1 MAGKEK
7 LETKQD
13 DRPYPSRPGSLPREL
28 NQVTA
33 QWLTELLGRKYQG
46 LVVEKLEEVQL
57 INSHTTKLR
66 VKLHYNTVGQSVGLP
81 QNVCLKSNWSEGF
94 ESGEICELEA
104 RFYSMMQNHLSAP
117 VPRSYFAD
125 WDGDGSGRGVV
136 MFEDLGCAA
145 GTFGNSLD
153 HLGVD
158 GVAKGLESLAVLHAS
173 LWDSPQLNQD
183 WLHRSMNTAV
193 DTEQVLRMYNYSKIN
208 IDRPAYREFLP
219 DWLHQTPERF
229 AHAFD
234 ELAAIDR
241 EMAGP
246 LCLGHG
252 DSHQGNSF
260 LRDNGERVW
269 LDWQLVRKGKPWR
282 DIVYFTLGALTVEER
297 RSSARDLVSHYYDHL
312 LSLGVQGAESR
323 EVAWQQFQLW
333 PVYGM
338 QSWLSNMDVWG
349 QSGGDMIR
357 RFWTAAADYETV
369 ERLTEGKSPRREI
382 RLGEGAR
389 EVSPLIKDMLARG
402 EI

>member
-1 MAGKEK
+1 MTADNTVRRK
-7 LETKQD
+7 D
-13 DRPYPSRPGSLPREL
+13 DRPYPERVGPLPRDLEEI
-28 NQVTA
+28 NA
-33 QWLTELLGRKYQG
+33 GWLSSMLARKYPG
-46 LVVEKLEEVQL
+46 VVVENMERVQL

-66 VKLHYNTVGQSVGLP
+66 VKLGYNARGRELGLP
-81 QNVCLKSNWSEGF
+81 TNACLKSNWSEGF

-104 RFYSMMQNHLSAP
+104 RFYFMMQGALTAP
-117 VPRSYFAD
+117 VPESYFAD

-136 MFEDLGCAA
+136 MFEDLGCAPGA
-145 GTFGNSLD
+145 FGNSLD

-158 GVAKGLESLAVLHAS
+158 GVAKGLESLADLHAS
-173 LWDSPQLNQD
+173 LWNSPRLEQQ
-183 WLHRSMNTAV
+183 WLHRSMDTPV
-193 DTEQVLRMYNYSKIN
+193 DTEQVLRMYNYARIN
-208 IDRPAYREFLP
+208 MDRAVYREFLP
-219 DWLHQTPERF
+219 DWLYETPERF

-241 EMAGP
+241 ESGGP
-246 LCLGHG
+246 LCLVHG

-260 LRDNGERVW
+260 LRENGERVW

-282 DIVYFTLGALTVEER
+282 DVVYFMLGALTVEER
-297 RSSARDLVSHYYDHL
+297 RGNDRQLVSHYYDYL
-312 LSLGVQGAESR
+312 KARGVEGLDSPER
-323 EVAWQQFQLW
+323 AWELCQLW
-333 PVYGM
+333 PTYGM
-338 QSWLSNMDVWG
+338 QAWMSNMDVWG

-389 EVSPLIKDMLARG
+389 EVSPAIKEMLARG